1 MTTAPR
7 RPQSV
12 KAAIVLMVATLAL
25 GFVRTILRPLPNATG
40 LPSWFA
46 PVVVASTF
54 VIMALLVLA
63 IAFGRFWALIV
74 FAILFVIGLPS
85 MIAVFRAHPVGGTSL
100 FVMLLQ
106 TLGQGAALVLLF
118 LPTARAWFRAARAVR
133 AA

>member
-1 MTTAPR
+1 MSTAPR

-12 KAAIVLMVATLAL
+12 KAAIVLMVATLTIGL
-25 GFVRTILRPLPNATG
+25 VRTVLRPLPNAPG
-40 LPSWFA
+40 LPSWFV

-85 MIAVFRAHPVGGTSL
+85 MIAVFRAHPVDGTSL
-100 FVMLLQ
+100 VVTLLQ
-106 TLGQGAALVLLF
+106 TLVQGTALVLLF
-118 LPTARAWFRAARAVR
+118 LPAARAWFRAAPN
-133 AA
+133 